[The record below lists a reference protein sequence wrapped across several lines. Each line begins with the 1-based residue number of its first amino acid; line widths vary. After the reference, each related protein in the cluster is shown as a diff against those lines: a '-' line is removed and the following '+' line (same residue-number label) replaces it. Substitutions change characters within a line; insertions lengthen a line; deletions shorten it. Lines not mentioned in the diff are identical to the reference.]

1 MTTSKTLKRWAN
13 SPDNEALEMN
23 DAIYGKPMSL
33 AGAERL
39 HRQRGRPRSESPKVR
54 ISIYLSRAV
63 LDKFKATGPGWQTR
77 INDVLERAK
86 I

>member
-1 MTTSKTLKRWAN
+1 MTTAKTLKRWAN

-23 DAIYGKPMSL
+23 DAIYGKPMSF
-33 AGAERL
+33 AEAEQL
-39 HRQRGRPRSESPKVR
+39 HRRRGRPRSGTPKVR
-54 ISIYLSRAV
+54 TSIYLSRAV

-86 I
+86 V